1 MGGRFKR
8 YGRVR
13 SLERAWHGKR
23 EKTISFFFINRGVG
37 VRVGV
42 ATFF

>member
-23 EKTISFFFINRGVG
+23 EKTISFFFINRG
-37 VRVGV
+37 
-42 ATFF
+42 AFKWAWTFF